1 MQVPWPSKKPQP
13 EILTFRQPAV
23 YNSAT
28 KHTEYYAQPPHRAA
42 HELQRRAGRHPTP
55 LSYRCSARRL
65 RPCLLT
71 CATSNELFDVDTP
84 RPSAGSWA
92 CTASPSSVDVGCAC
106 GHSPVRS
113 LASRGRA
120 HARII
125 SVPDGPNGG
134 QGLRIGRAPWQLLG
148 RARPIFVCPTAAS
161 RYSRA
166 HGSCA
171 RSPPAVPTSATRP
184 FGPTRTRVSGTSA
197 TAQGTHNCTPS
208 QPKPGPNPTTN
219 PNFDP
224 NPNPHPTVP

>member
-1 MQVPWPSKKPQP
+1 MVHGYLLDATLPSRH
-13 EILTFRQPAV
+13 IARLMSC
-23 YNSAT
+23 SA
-28 KHTEYYAQPPHRAA
+28 AQ
-42 HELQRRAGRHPTP
+42 AGIR
-55 LSYRCSARRL
+55 LRSYRRSARRL